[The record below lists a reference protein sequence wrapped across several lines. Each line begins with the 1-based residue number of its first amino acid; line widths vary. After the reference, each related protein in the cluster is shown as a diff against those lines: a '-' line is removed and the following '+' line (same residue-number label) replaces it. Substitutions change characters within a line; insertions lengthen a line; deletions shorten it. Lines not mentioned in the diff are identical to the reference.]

1 LIFPTQPRL
10 SLAVRWRIPPI
21 VEGVW
26 KLRKISWGI
35 YGAWWV
41 IVFRF
46 LRRYNSFIYLQQ
58 LKRCN
63 NWKVSKLKRQ
73 HYVSEKRLPLSW
85 KIQWRLVKIVA
96 PPLQLQ
102 LQQLCRF
109 FFFQLFG
116 VPGARFLC
124 LFTQRSTPGSNRFL
138 LRVQR
143 FMERGGWSTSCKLL
157 E

>member
-1 LIFPTQPRL
+1 MTASFTTFGCIDSVLLIFPTQPRL

-85 KIQWRLVKIVA
+85 KIQWRLVKLVA

-102 LQQLCRF
+102 LKTTMWF
-109 FFFQLFG
+109 FLFST
-116 VPGARFLC
+116 VWCYRYALLAAFLPNEAPPW
-124 LFTQRSTPGSNRFL
+124 F
-138 LRVQR
+138 
-143 FMERGGWSTSCKLL
+143 
-157 E
+157 